1 MTIKVFQRTLNVI
14 KLLEAKIFGTPS
26 LVFKVRSRE
35 PEIDFVPICQ
45 ALKLLPGLRFK
56 PFCY

>member
-1 MTIKVFQRTLNVI
+1 MTIKIFQRTLNVI

-26 LVFKVRSRE
+26 LVLEIRSRE
-35 PEIDFVPICQ
+35 PEIDFVPIRQ

>member
-1 MTIKVFQRTLNVI
+1 MTVKIFQRTLNVI
-14 KLLEAKIFGTPS
+14 KLLEAKIFGAPS